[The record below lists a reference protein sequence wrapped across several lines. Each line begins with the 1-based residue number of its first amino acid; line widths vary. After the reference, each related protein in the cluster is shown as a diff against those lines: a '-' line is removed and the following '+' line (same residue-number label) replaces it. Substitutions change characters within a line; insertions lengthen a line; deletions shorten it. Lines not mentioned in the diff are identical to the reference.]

1 MFKTKQVSAALW
13 LLVLILLPM
22 GFGGSTL
29 GAPGQVPQGAPHPN
43 AGPFSGDLYITSFID
58 VLPPY
63 TAQALALCNQYAAAS
78 RHDAGLV
85 RFEVLAQA
93 NGRENHMMLFIV
105 WKTQKDYETNMGQPY
120 TKMFR
125 ERLQQYL
132 GAPYDERMSH
142 MVLAQVTPK

>member
-1 MFKTKQVSAALW
+1 MSTTKQISAG
-13 LLVLILLPM
+13 LLVLALILAPM
-22 GFGGSTL
+22 GTGSAVF

-43 AGPFSGDLYITSFID
+43 AGPFSGDLYITAFID

-63 TAQALALCNQYAAAS
+63 TAQALTLCNEYAAAS
-78 RHDAGLV
+78 KHDAGLV

-93 NGRENHMMLFIV
+93 NGRENHMMLFVV

-120 TKMFR
+120 TKKFR
-125 ERLQQYL
+125 EKLQQYL

-142 MVLAQVTPK
+142 MVPAQVAAK